1 MLLLS
6 SNLKR
11 SVEISNLC
19 KKIISLEQD
28 ILQVSFINRNGRMVE
43 TEVNNSDETS
53 RLTKQESEI
62 LSMQCMLQF
71 SMNKEF
77 EEKLTRVRYTVIKR
91 EATSDFIFP
100 IFDGIVFVIIDNA
113 AYVPAVGNKISELI
127 LEYQPKIESAM
138 KNA

>member
-1 MLLLS
+1 
-6 SNLKR
+6 
-11 SVEISNLC
+11 
-19 KKIISLEQD
+19 
-28 ILQVSFINRNGRMVE
+28 MVE